1 MSDAERLSARRDAL
15 AAALTGLSAAEL
27 ADDALVAAVAT
38 APGFRRT
45 GLEELSAD
53 AGHDPANVLAMS
65 RARRRT
71 DLARILAVAP
81 GQARGEASLLADWL
95 TGIREELVHPM
106 TGESMTLLDWVNR
119 GGPLDLALEGV
130 GGE

>member
-15 AAALTGLSAAEL
+15 VAALTGLSAAEL

-38 APGFRRT
+38 APGFRRPA
-45 GLEELSAD
+45 LEGP
-53 AGHDPANVLAMS
+53 AGGAGDVLAES

-81 GQARGEASLLADWL
+81 GPSRGEASALADWL
-95 TGIREELVHPM
+95 TGIRDDLVHPM

-119 GGPLDLALEGV
+119 GGPLEVALEAVSGQ
-130 GGE
+130 